1 MRKFGFVL
9 AACAMFALGY
19 FAGAKKRSTEICEVQ
34 VVKVDTVMMRDTVII
49 TEPVLK
55 SGYRA
60 GRTAVT
66 VARAELKIDSA
77 ECGDSVDI
85 ELPRVVRRYS
95 GDEYD
100 AYVSGISPRLDS
112 LVIYKEWPEVSR
124 TVIQPPG
131 RHSRWSVGVG
141 AGVSATPCG
150 IRPYIGIGVSYRL
163 FSF

>member
-9 AACAMFALGY
+9 AGCAMFALGY
-19 FAGAKKRSTEICEVQ
+19 FAGAKKRITELCEVQ
-34 VVKVDTVMMRDTVII
+34 VVKTDTVMMHDTVTIAS
-49 TEPVLK
+49 PVLR

-60 GRTAVT
+60 GSTAVT
-66 VARAELKIDSA
+66 VARAELKVDSA
-77 ECGDSVDI
+77 ECGDSVDV
-85 ELPRVVRRYS
+85 ELPRVVRRYG

-124 TVIQPPG
+124 TVVRPPG
-131 RHSRWSVGVG
+131 RQSRWSVGVG
-141 AGVSATPCG
+141 AGISATPRG

-163 FSF
+163 FSL